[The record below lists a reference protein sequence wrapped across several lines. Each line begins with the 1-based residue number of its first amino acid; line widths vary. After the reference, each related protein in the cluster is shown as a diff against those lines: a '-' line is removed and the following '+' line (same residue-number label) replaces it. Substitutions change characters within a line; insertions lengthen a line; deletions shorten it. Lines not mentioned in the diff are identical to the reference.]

1 MIIKAIKILAVILVV
16 GFVIIQLFGVDKTN
30 PPIIEA
36 ETLEAAVNV
45 PADISQIIGRS
56 CNDCHSHKTIFPW
69 YTSIQPGGWFMKD
82 HVDHGRSHLN
92 FSVFNTYPP
101 KQKAHKLEEICEMVE
116 PAAMPLPSYLWLHGD
131 AVLSKS
137 DAKALCDWAKVEK
150 ARIELQIIG
159 EPQLK

>member
-1 MIIKAIKILAVILVV
+1 MKKMIKIVLVILVAV
-16 GFVIIQLFGVDKTN
+16 FVIIQFFQIDKTN
-30 PPIIEA
+30 PSIVES

-56 CNDCHSHKTIFPW
+56 CNDCHSNKTIFPW
-69 YTSIQPGGWFMKD
+69 YTSIQPAGWFMKD

-101 KQKAHKLEEICEMVE
+101 KQKAHKLEEICEMME
-116 PAAMPLPSYLWLHGD
+116 AAAMPLPSYLWLHGD

-137 DAKALCDWAKVEK
+137 DAKTLCDWATLEK
-150 ARIELQIIG
+150 TKLEEKLIE
-159 EPQLK
+159 